1 MITTTETLKTVNN
14 INLRTVMV
22 MVTARENVLRP
33 GRGRVYMGARKGGAP
48 TENLPPPHPA
58 APPTSCF
65 AYIMHCSM

>member
-33 GRGRVYMGARKGGAP
+33 GRGRLYMGARKGGAP
-48 TENLPPPHPA
+48 TENLPPPPGGPA
-58 APPTSCF
+58 YLMFCLHNAL
-65 AYIMHCSM
+65 